1 MDIGQRTAAVIDLDR
16 LAENV
21 RNIQR
26 RLAPGVELIAVVKAD
41 AYGHGAVGVYPTLRD
56 CGVTGY
62 ATAYWEE
69 GAALRSAGATE
80 PILLLADTLEQDM
93 PKLLEYKLT
102 PTLFTLSAAQK
113 LNDLAAEAG
122 VIQPIQIK
130 IDTGMNR
137 IGFPPTQAAVEPI
150 RAIAALPNLKIVG
163 AFTHFARADELD
175 VPATERQFEK
185 FQNTVAA
192 VRAAGVDIPM
202 LHVANS
208 PSILLRPEVQL
219 DAVRAGDVLYGLETV
234 DREIWEQQGL
244 QPVLSW
250 QTYVAHV
257 KTVPPGEP
265 VSYGGTYVTERDTV
279 IATVPV
285 GFADGYS
292 RNLSNRGKVRIRDRE
307 APIIGRVCMDQFMVD
322 VTHIPGVCRG
332 DTVHLLDD
340 ELSVPWMAELADRSI
355 DEIVCGISKRVPR
368 VYKKNNQIL

>member
-1 MDIGQRTAAVIDLDR
+1 MNLGQRTAAVIDLDR

-21 RNIQR
+21 RNVQS
-26 RLAPGVELIAVVKAD
+26 RLADGVEIIAVVKAD
-41 AYGHGAVGVYPTLRD
+41 AYGHGAVGVYPTLRS
-56 CGVTGY
+56 CGVTSF

-69 GAALRSAGATE
+69 GAALREIGAAE
-80 PILLLADTLEQDM
+80 PILLLADTLDEDM
-93 PKLLEYKLT
+93 PKVIQYGLT

-113 LNDLAAEAG
+113 LNDLAARMG
-122 VIQPIQIK
+122 VVQPIQLK

-137 IGFPPTQAAVEPI
+137 IGFPATKEAVEPI
-150 RAIAALPNLKIVG
+150 RAIAALPNLKITG

-185 FQNTVAA
+185 FQNVIAA
-192 VRAAGVDIPM
+192 VREAGVDIPK

-219 DAVRAGDVLYGLETV
+219 DAVRAGDVLYGLETI
-234 DREIWEQQGL
+234 DREAWEKQGL
-244 QPVLSW
+244 QAVLSW
-250 QTYVAHV
+250 ETYVAHV

-265 VSYGGTYVTERDTV
+265 VSYGGTYVTQRDTV

-292 RNLSNRGKVRIRDRE
+292 RKLSNRGKVRIRGQE

-322 VTHIPGVCRG
+322 VTHIPDVCRG

-340 ELSVPWMAELADRSI
+340 VLTVPWMAELADRSI

-368 VYKKNNQIL
+368 VYKKNNTIL